1 MTGVQT
7 CALPICEEARYIL
20 SESYRILDDFFKE
33 KGVKVENDEAIL
45 ISKKTYEDLVI
56 WVEEKLKSTTL
67 FDLAWKDEFEIL
79 TYVTV
84 YQNLKREKIDFDT
97 EFVLFI
103 HDW

>member
-1 MTGVQT
+1 MSSVK
-7 CALPICEEARYIL
+7 YIY
-20 SESYRILDDFFKE
+20 SVNFFFEYAKSLEE